1 MGKLIGIARRAKS
14 RDPMEMLDQADISIA
29 NGLEGDCKGKRFPLR
44 QFTIMTLEDWQN
56 SLDLIGKPNL
66 DWTIRRANLLVT
78 DIKLPRGKGS
88 RLLIGEVEVEVT
100 DQTSPCQQMENA
112 FVGLRKALAG
122 DWRGGVTCRI
132 IEGGKIKVGNQVRT
146 LLELPETIIRLP

>member
-44 QFTIMTLEDWQN
+44 QLTIMTLEDWQN